1 VGAAS
6 GQAVTLTGVALVDDG
21 EDLCHALSIRQDC
34 KNGGRFDSCFCFGPC
49 ISLLS
54 GICTAEFMRVIA
66 PPRQG
71 ECSVDPAVRADYFDL
86 SQPLDQQLM
95 HT

>member
-1 VGAAS
+1 MGAAS
-6 GQAVTLTGVALVDDG
+6 GQAVTLTGAALFDDG
-21 EDLCHALSIRQDC
+21 EDLVTRYPYSRIAGA
-34 KNGGRFDSCFCFGPC
+34 KGGLIVVCFGPC

-66 PPRQG
+66 LPRQG
-71 ECSVDPAVRADYFDL
+71 ECSVDPAVWADDFDL
-86 SQPLDQQLM
+86 SQRLDQQLM